1 MKRISFKRL
10 KNRKVGQKFF
20 LAIALFIL
28 LSSRVLSGVAAI
40 QEVEAMYP
48 DIQVR
53 GSVTVPEV
61 TLADETVA
69 LHIAVQEEM
78 SGHKDIKLQ
87 ELTERSR
94 KIRRIREFYAR
105 WNAPMADNAEFIVD
119 TAEKYGIDWRL
130 IPAISIVESTGGIYC
145 FRSYNAFGWGKMSFS
160 SLEEAIDT
168 VARGLAEGYGTSN
181 PYAIAPHY
189 NPVTPNEWANKVS
202 GLMSQI

>member
-1 MKRISFKRL
+1 MKRILFKRL
-10 KNRKVGQKFF
+10 KYRKIGQKVL

-28 LSSRVLSGVAAI
+28 LWSRVLSGVAAI
-40 QEVEAMYP
+40 QEVEATYP

-53 GSVTVPEV
+53 GAVTVPEV

-69 LHIAVQEEM
+69 SHIAVQEEM
-78 SGHKDIKLQ
+78 SGHKDVKLQ

-94 KIRRIREFYAR
+94 KARRIREFYAR

-119 TAEKYGIDWRL
+119 TSEKYGIDWRL
-130 IPAISIVESTGGIYC
+130 IPAISIVESTGGRYC
-145 FRSYNAFGWGKMSFS
+145 FRSYNSFGWGKMSFS
-160 SLEEAIDT
+160 SFEEAIDT
-168 VARGLAEGYGTSN
+168 VARGLANGYGTSN
-181 PYAIAPHY
+181 PYAIAPRY